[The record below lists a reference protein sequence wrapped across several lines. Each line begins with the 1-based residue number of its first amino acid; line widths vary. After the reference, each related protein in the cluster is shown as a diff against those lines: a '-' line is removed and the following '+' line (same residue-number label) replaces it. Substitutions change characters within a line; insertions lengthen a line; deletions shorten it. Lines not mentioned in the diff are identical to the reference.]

1 MHLGLMKFN
10 TYIHTYVHIFQ
21 LKIVIVGFC
30 HLGHTVYPTFEDSVL
45 LGYDDISPGNQMP
58 VV

>member
-1 MHLGLMKFN
+1 M
-10 TYIHTYVHIFQ
+10 YVHIFP

-30 HLGHTVYPTFEDSVL
+30 YLGHTVHPTFEDSVL
-45 LGYDDISPGNQMP
+45 LGHDDASLGNQMP